1 MCNNCVICA
10 YTGICYD
17 IATKF
22 NHLLTTE
29 PSVKAPHIKQQGF
42 TLIEIIVVVV
52 IIGIL
57 ATFVAPKF
65 LGKTDDARIVKAK
78 NDIQALGSALDLY
91 KLDNYVYPTTDQGL
105 DALINLPSGDPE
117 PANWQKGGYVKKL
130 QKDPWQ
136 REYLYLSPGEHG
148 EVDIYSLGADGIEGG
163 EGPNADIGS
172 WD

>member
-1 MCNNCVICA
+1 M
-10 YTGICYD
+10 
-17 IATKF
+17 
-22 NHLLTTE
+22 E
-29 PSVKAPHIKQQGF
+29 PSVKAPHLKQQGF

-105 DALINLPSGDPE
+105 DALINQPSGDPA
-117 PANWQKGGYVKKL
+117 PANWQKGGYIKKL

-148 EVDIYSLGADGIEGG
+148 EIDIYSLGADGIEGG

>member
-1 MCNNCVICA
+1 VK
-10 YTGICYD
+10 T
-17 IATKF
+17 
-22 NHLLTTE
+22 
-29 PSVKAPHIKQQGF
+29 PSIKQRGF

-78 NDIQALGSALDLY
+78 NDIQALESALDIY
-91 KLDNYVYPTTDQGL
+91 KLDNYAYPTTDQGL
-105 DALINLPSGDPE
+105 DALINLPASDPV
-117 PANWQKGGYVKKL
+117 PSNWQQGGYVKKL

-148 EVDIYSLGADGIEGG
+148 EIDIYSLGADGVEGG
-163 EGPNADIGS
+163 EKANADIGN